1 MRNVVTGTLILIV
14 VAGCAGRGG
23 PATDDPN
30 LITLEEV
37 QATNRTNAYDIVRA
51 LRPRW
56 LVLKGPSS
64 FRAEN
69 PIQIYIDGTR
79 MGGPSALE
87 TVPKIAIEEIR
98 YYRPTAAQ
106 SRWGL
111 NHTNGAIAVITRRG

>member
-1 MRNVVTGTLILIV
+1 MRNLFTAALILAV
-14 VAGCAGRGG
+14 VAGCAGRGS
-23 PATDDPN
+23 PDADDPN
-30 LITLEEV
+30 LITLEEI
-37 QATNRTNAYDIVRA
+37 QATNRTNAYEIVRT

-56 LVLKGPSS
+56 LVLKGPTS

-79 MGGPSALE
+79 VGGPSALE

-98 YYRPTAAQ
+98 YYTPTAAQ